1 VDTVKIFIKDDCPKC
16 PAAKKLY
23 NDLVSGLA
31 VPVNIEKCNVGSR
44 DGLAEA
50 AMHMVL
56 ATPSVLV
63 FDGDEN
69 KIAEWRGDVPTISQI
84 ELALKEHTLNDKV
97 VHAPLP

>member
-23 NDLVSGLA
+23 DDLVSKPAVLA
-31 VPVNIEKCNVGSR
+31 NIEKWNVGSS

-50 AMHMVL
+50 AMYMVL
-56 ATPSVLV
+56 ATPAVLV
-63 FDGDEN
+63 FDSDEN
-69 KIAEWRGDVPTISQI
+69 KIAEWRGDVPMPSQI
-84 ELALKEHTLNDKV
+84 ELTLKEHALNGKV

>member
-1 VDTVKIFIKDDCPKC
+1 MDTVKIFIKDDCPKC

-23 NDLVSGLA
+23 DDLVSKPA
-31 VPVNIEKCNVGSR
+31 VPANVEKWNVGSS

-56 ATPSVLV
+56 ATPAVLV

-69 KIAEWRGDVPTISQI
+69 KIAEWRGDVPMLSQI
-84 ELALKEHTLNDKV
+84 ELTLKEHALNDKV